1 MLGRQA
7 AGEHRQRATLRGG
20 SPRRGR
26 ATSPTA
32 HPAHGAQPVRP
43 KSPRSTNLSRSSSCE
58 DTRTLSSLEDGVRH
72 SRRRWLAQH
81 EQPEPEQLEVDVD
94 PRVEEEAQAAS
105 MQRWWASEEN
115 SAPAPLDLLPGPA
128 TTQQPQL
135 IAQQPAPQA
144 AGPGGSSPRFSVG
157 SRVALPNIGYVGCEI
172 TAVAR
177 GEGGG
182 WIYDLEVRGVPP
194 LTGVREAE
202 LQ

>member
-1 MLGRQA
+1 M
-7 AGEHRQRATLRGG
+7 
-20 SPRRGR
+20 
-26 ATSPTA
+26 
-32 HPAHGAQPVRP
+32 
-43 KSPRSTNLSRSSSCE
+43 
-58 DTRTLSSLEDGVRH
+58 RH

-94 PRVEEEAQAAS
+94 PRVEAEAQAAS

-135 IAQQPAPQA
+135 IAQQA

-177 GEGGG
+177 GEGGY
-182 WIYDLEVRGVPP
+182 IYDLEVRGVPP

>member
-32 HPAHGAQPVRP
+32 HPARGAQPVRP
-43 KSPRSTNLSRSSSCE
+43 KSPRSTNLSRSSSCD
-58 DTRTLSSLEDGVRH
+58 DTRTLSSLDDGVRH

-81 EQPEPEQLEVDVD
+81 EQPAPERLEVDVD
-94 PRVEEEAQAAS
+94 PRAEEEAQAAS

-135 IAQQPAPQA
+135 VGQQPAPQA
-144 AGPGGSSPRFSVG
+144 GPDAASPKFALG

-177 GEGGG
+177 GEGGY
-182 WIYDLEVRGVPP
+182 IYDLAVRGVPP